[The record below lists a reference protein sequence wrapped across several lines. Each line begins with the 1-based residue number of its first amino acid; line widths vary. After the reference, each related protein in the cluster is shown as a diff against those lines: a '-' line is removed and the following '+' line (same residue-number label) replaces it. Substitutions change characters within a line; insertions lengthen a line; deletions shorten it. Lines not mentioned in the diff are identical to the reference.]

1 MIKRVFISYRRDPV
15 GKSFAQ
21 LVNQVLTNRGYD
33 AFLDVQS
40 LTVGG
45 DWKDQIAEEI
55 RNRRHFLLLLT
66 PESLVRCNDNEDVL
80 RWELEEA
87 KRNNRNIVPIR
98 QEDFDLASIPDCI
111 DWIRR
116 IQFFDLPHKNPSV
129 SIEDLCNRLEGSPSH
144 NDPQNFTEF
153 RQDSTATELNKQ
165 VPFCNSVSS
174 KDELA
179 EPEAFKLYD
188 PFSVKTFLE
197 NSLLR
202 IVKHEL
208 HTFRW
213 FDPKDHA
220 RALAHFRRFT
230 KKRSIVL
237 PNELE
242 LPTFVT
248 GRNYPQVLGYG
259 PCSFPKEFL
268 DSLVKKPWRIACPAI
283 LVGSAAIIFGIRRMF
298 PEVEVMAD
306 FSATQAVDFCDRI
319 KRRLLLTSSL
329 PPDVIIGGDGLLLE
343 IIKKEFTTDI
353 EYELLQGSQP
363 LLVSAIG
370 RRGIGSGKAELPK
383 EPGVFR
389 FDMLSENTLH
399 LWWKRNKSKSDFA
412 GWKAVHLECC
422 DIVRWLTE
430 QNSMAMEEF
439 AVSYELYAAFA
450 EFSQLG
456 EVCVLP
462 NESSGVTRMSEGFMV
477 CDRSHDAT
485 TRMALFAMVQSV
497 LKAFFGSNPQFL
509 EETVK
514 EMIGDQQFINVI
526 ENALGWQ
533 KWRLERMARD

>member
-1 MIKRVFISYRRDPV
+1 MSKRVFISYRRDPV

-21 LVNQVLTNRGYD
+21 LVNESLTNRGYD

-40 LTVGG
+40 LTVG
-45 DWKDQIAEEI
+45 DWEVQIAEEI
-55 RNRRHFLLLLT
+55 RNCGHFLLLLT

-87 KRNNRNIVPIR
+87 KRNKRKIVPIR

-111 DWIRR
+111 GWIRS

-129 SIEDLCNRLEGSPSH
+129 SIEDLCNHLERSPSH

-174 KDELA
+174 KDGLA
-179 EPEAFKLYD
+179 EPEASKLYD

-208 HTFRW
+208 HNFGW

-220 RALAHFRRFT
+220 QALLHFRRFT

-248 GRNYPQVLGYG
+248 GRNYPLVLGYG
-259 PCSFPKEFL
+259 PGSFPKEYL
-268 DSLVKKPWRIACPAI
+268 DSLAKKTWRIACPAI

-298 PEVEVMAD
+298 PKVEVMAD

-319 KRRLLLTSSL
+319 KRRLLPSSL

-343 IIKKEFTTDI
+343 IIKKEVITDI
-353 EYELLQGSQP
+353 EYGLLQGSQP
-363 LLVSAIG
+363 LMVSAIG
-370 RRGIGSGKAELPK
+370 RRRSGSGKAELPK

-399 LWWKRNKSKSDFA
+399 LWWKRNKSKRDFA
-412 GWKAVHLECC
+412 GWKAVRLECC

-439 AVSYELYAAFA
+439 SVSYKLYAAFA

-456 EVCVLP
+456 EVYRLP

-477 CDRSHDAT
+477 CDRRHDAT

-497 LKAFFGSNPQFL
+497 LKAFFGSNTQFL

-514 EMIGDQQFINVI
+514 EMSGDQEFIHVI

-533 KWRLERMARD
+533 KWRLKRMARD